1 MAMFKTGALA
11 FFHSKTALIRGISG
25 DKIEI
30 TIEGGGSKNV
40 REKDLEW
47 IHNGPVTSLPPKQL
61 VSPDFEEIAELM
73 ESETLS
79 FAEFTELMYSC
90 NSPDAAYSA
99 ALVLKEELYFS
110 GSIQTGVQVKPR
122 EEIEKKLA
130 LLREKAEA
138 KARYEARVERLKNRA
153 LTEEDLPYM
162 GEIEQVANGAVSA
175 SKLMKDAGIEA
186 TPEKAHKL
194 LLDLKVWTYKNNPY
208 PARAGIKLTDPDDD
222 GIAFADGDEREDLTH
237 LTAYAIDDEG
247 SNDPDD
253 AIGYDFEED
262 VLWVHV
268 ADPAALITQGS
279 AWDLEARQR
288 GENLYLPEGITHMLP
303 RKMTDLFGL
312 GLTGESPALSF
323 AIKFSESGEAALH
336 RIALTRVHVERLTYD
351 SAEVLFDRPDFAQM
365 RDVLEKFRAF
375 RASNGALFIRLPE
388 VKITADEDGIVTI
401 RPLPITPSRELV
413 ANAMLAAGAAVGKW
427 ADQEGVPMPYVT
439 QESPEIGDLPREG
452 GSLPEMYALKKSC
465 LAGNVSVQSGLHAG
479 LGLDPY
485 VRVTSPLRRYADLL
499 AHQQIRKYLAE
510 EELSGSD
517 EIEEILKE
525 SEPAAYTRRR
535 VERFS
540 NEYWTLVW
548 MTQRDNGWQTDV
560 VPVYH
565 PDDRWFFLIPEAAYE
580 YKNRYSGKISLG
592 EVRRVELLRADPVGM
607 RAQFRFVYGSAAA
620 EDDEVIEEDYEVES
634 ITENTQSEGKDIN
647 T

>member
-1 MAMFKTGALA
+1 MAMFKTGTLA
-11 FFHSKTALIRGISG
+11 FFHSKTALVRGING

-47 IHNGPVTSLPPKQL
+47 IHAGPVTSLPPKQL
-61 VSPDFEEIAELM
+61 ENPDFEEIAELM
-73 ESETLS
+73 ETETLG

-99 ALVLKEELYFS
+99 ALVLKEDLYFS
-110 GSIQTGVQVKPR
+110 GSIQNGVQVKPR

-130 LLREKAEA
+130 VLREKAEA
-138 KARYEARVERLKNRA
+138 KARYEARVERIRNRT
-153 LTEEDLPYM
+153 LTEEDLPFM
-162 GEIEQVANGAVSA
+162 GEIEQVANGAVSS

-194 LLDLKVWTYKNNPY
+194 LIDLKVWTYKNNPY
-208 PARAGIKLTDPDDD
+208 PARAGIRLIDPADD
-222 GIAFADGDEREDLTH
+222 GIAFEDTDEREDLTH

-268 ADPAALITQGS
+268 ADPAALITRDS

-303 RKMTDLFGL
+303 EKMTELFGL
-312 GLTGESPALSF
+312 GLSEVSTALSF
-323 AIKFSESGEAALH
+323 AIKFEDSGEAVLQ
-336 RIALTRVHVERLTYD
+336 RIALTRIHVERLTYD
-351 SAEVLFDRPDFAQM
+351 SAEASFDKPDFVQM
-365 RDVLEKFRAF
+365 RAVLEKFRAF
-375 RASNGALFIRLPE
+375 RAANGALFIRLPE
-388 VKITADEDGIVTI
+388 VKITADEEGKVTI

-413 ANAMLAAGAAVGKW
+413 ANAMLAAGSAVGKW
-427 ADQEGVPMPYVT
+427 ADQQGVPMPYVT
-439 QESPEIGDLPREG
+439 QETPEIGNLPREG

-479 LGLDPY
+479 LGLEPY

-499 AHQQIRKYLAE
+499 AHQQIRKYLMG
-510 EELSGSD
+510 EELPGSD

-548 MTQRDNGWQTDV
+548 MTQREDGWQTDV

-607 RAQFRFVYGSAAA
+607 RAQFRFVCGTVAA
-620 EDDEVIEEDYEVES
+620 EEEMIEEDFEVEDF
-634 ITENTQSEGKDIN
+634 TENTQSEGKD
-647 T
+647 TTE